1 MNPLR
6 RTILA
11 QRDAL
16 TDSLRISWSHAI
28 CARLQD
34 LLAAENLQ
42 FPMFYVSFRSE
53 VATHGI
59 IRSRLQQGLFV
70 AVPIT
75 YQATRKLEPRQII
88 SWNQLT
94 PGTYGILEPDAADT
108 IPVPPSKLDAVIVP
122 GSVFDL
128 SGGRY
133 GYGGGYYDR
142 FLQND
147 APQAVRIGLAF
158 DFQVLNHIPL
168 AQHDQ
173 RLDWILTEKR
183 VIRPFRSLPV

>member
-1 MNPLR
+1 MNTLR
-6 RTILA
+6 RTILSH
-11 QRDAL
+11 RDGL

-28 CARLQD
+28 CARLQG
-34 LLAAENLQ
+34 LLAEEGLQ
-42 FPMFYVSFRSE
+42 FTMFYVSFRSE
-53 VATHGI
+53 VATHDL

-70 AVPIT
+70 VVPIT
-75 YQATRKLEPRQII
+75 YQATRQLAPRLITN
-88 SWNQLT
+88 WEQLK
-94 PGTYGILEPDAADT
+94 PGIYGILEPDAADT
-108 IPVPPSKLDAVIVP
+108 VAVPPFELSAVIVP
-122 GSVFDL
+122 GSVFDV

-173 RLDWILTEKR
+173 RMDWIITEKR
-183 VIRPFRSLPV
+183 VIGPLRSLSV

>member
-1 MNPLR
+1 MNALR
-6 RTILA
+6 RTILSH
-11 QRDAL
+11 RDAL
-16 TDSLRISWSHAI
+16 TNNLRISWSNAI
-28 CARLQD
+28 CARLKG
-34 LLAAENLQ
+34 LLEAENLQ
-42 FPMFYVSFRSE
+42 SLMCYVSFRSE
-53 VATHGI
+53 VVTHDLI
-59 IRSRLQQGLFV
+59 CWRLQQGLFV

-75 YQATRKLEPRQII
+75 YVATRKLEPRRITN
-88 SWNQLT
+88 WNQLIS
-94 PGTYGILEPDAADT
+94 GTYGILEPKVEDT
-108 IPVPPSKLDAVIVP
+108 VSVPPSELSAVIVP

-158 DFQVLNHIPL
+158 DFQVLSHIPL

-173 RLDWILTEKR
+173 RMDWIITEKQ
-183 VIRPFRSLPV
+183 VIGPLRSLYV